1 MTLTNALKVLVVVRL
16 VTIHRV
22 TISKSVQSDKTCNAL
37 GVFVHSIRSSM
48 RRKRSALMVSRLA
61 SRAATTTGMY
71 QVSEVSVTPT
81 SVVGTQ
87 SEWTLDTQTAVVVA
101 EIYGCLAVKTSAHHA
116 PRSSHPNGTNS
127 AVPTTAAL
135 TRY

>member
-1 MTLTNALKVLVVVRL
+1 
-16 VTIHRV
+16 
-22 TISKSVQSDKTCNAL
+22 
-37 GVFVHSIRSSM
+37 
-48 RRKRSALMVSRLA
+48 MVSRLA